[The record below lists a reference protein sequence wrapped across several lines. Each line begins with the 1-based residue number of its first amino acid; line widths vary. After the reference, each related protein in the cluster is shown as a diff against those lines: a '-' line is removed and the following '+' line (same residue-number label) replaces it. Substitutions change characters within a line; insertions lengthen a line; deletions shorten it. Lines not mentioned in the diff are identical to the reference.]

1 MLTHTPAFET
11 LATAPIKT
19 TDVIVVRQQ
28 QDPYGYVE
36 DPTAKW
42 ASSDVL
48 MSVNVDC
55 VGDFLS
61 TVTKKATVKL
71 LGIVD
76 TAVAGDVF
84 RVELGIYNADPSVSG
99 FDYTCV
105 GYYIV
110 DNITYDYDAYSTT
123 VTMYDHM
130 WAAKNTPYSDTSNTS
145 GDFTFPATVE
155 ELAIQMAGAIGVDL
169 MASFSSLPNASYSIP
184 IDPYSNIS
192 NATIQSV
199 IQEIAGATG
208 TTARITDTTLVFSQY
223 DPLDYDF
230 GSNELKTLNIGKE
243 YGPVTSVVLGRVPQN
258 DNIVLSN
265 SVPTSNIISSIDTG
279 TDLITITANG
289 LNDGDLVRIESDDTL
304 PVPLQPN
311 TNYFVYTNGSA
322 NTFALAPTYAD
333 GLAGTNLIDLTSSGA
348 GNITL
353 SHLATQEV
361 QINNNQIV
369 DKDRQTL
376 LPILYENL
384 VGIEWHEVKTDTVG
398 LGWFEVGDVINFT
411 QGSTT
416 VKAFLAEI
424 HLTLAGSIKE
434 NFISVIPDVATINY
448 QTAGGILKTI
458 YDTEIIVDK
467 QGNDITSI
475 VSEQQVFENET
486 NTNFT
491 EIYQNLTDILL
502 TVQKSGG
509 GNLVLNSVGFA
520 TESAT
525 DGDNVNFQKL
535 SFWYY
540 NHDYTA
546 GPLPTDGT
554 TDANSLYQIDTQGTV
569 TSYSSGESQN
579 AGGISGQVIE
589 INGDGLILEQYIPVA
604 VGVAMCFGVMVK
616 KALAD
621 GGGTITIYNDN
632 ETRSVTIDDMTS
644 YVWEELKIE
653 NFTSTMPWVKMKI
666 ESSSAV
672 HWQITDLRLFYGTTL
687 QGWQQSASEILAT
700 NVQFSK
706 LGMKIFDN
714 VHDTETQVTYNEFST
729 RRRTDGK
736 ILFEAD
742 DSGVITNDLTIRG
755 VTNYVDADD
764 NVVIKQIT
772 IPKSNARAGIAF
784 IKVS

>member
-1 MLTHTPAFET
+1 
-11 LATAPIKT
+11 
-19 TDVIVVRQQ
+19 
-28 QDPYGYVE
+28 
-36 DPTAKW
+36 
-42 ASSDVL
+42 
-48 MSVNVDC
+48 
-55 VGDFLS
+55 
-61 TVTKKATVKL
+61 
-71 LGIVD
+71 
-76 TAVAGDVF
+76 
-84 RVELGIYNADPSVSG
+84 
-99 FDYTCV
+99 
-105 GYYIV
+105 
-110 DNITYDYDAYSTT
+110 
-123 VTMYDHM
+123 
-130 WAAKNTPYSDTSNTS
+130 
-145 GDFTFPATVE
+145 
-155 ELAIQMAGAIGVDL
+155 
-169 MASFSSLPNASYSIP
+169 
-184 IDPYSNIS
+184 
-192 NATIQSV
+192 
-199 IQEIAGATG
+199 
-208 TTARITDTTLVFSQY
+208 
-223 DPLDYDF
+223 
-230 GSNELKTLNIGKE
+230 
-243 YGPVTSVVLGRVPQN
+243 VPQN